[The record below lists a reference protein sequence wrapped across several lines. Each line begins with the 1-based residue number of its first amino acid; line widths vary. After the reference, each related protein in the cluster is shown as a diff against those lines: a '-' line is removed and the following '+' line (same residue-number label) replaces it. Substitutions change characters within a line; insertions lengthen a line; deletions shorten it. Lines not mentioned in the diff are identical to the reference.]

1 MANILGTL
9 GAAATV
15 GGLISNAFG
24 KKKTAGKRAGL
35 ATEIPAEINQY
46 GIQRDNLGVVDCTVP
61 LGMVARYKLP
71 GVVNGIAYRSEQF
84 NVPGVSIQ
92 TSDVRRYGIGPTMR
106 VPVGSVNSTT
116 FTLNFIADQ
125 QGIYYQY
132 FKAWMDYIVHF
143 DGRQL
148 QTMGNLDKYGTHN
161 YEVEYMEN
169 YITDIKLVELDPK
182 YNEITTTTLV
192 NAYPVAIQDKQINW
206 GNSGLMTFTVEF
218 AFEASSTSYQQL
230 EAGFADKVSARGSGI
245 IGTLIKA
252 GNTIQLLSSIK
263 KSGGLKGVAGAVGAG
278 ALAISTISSIRR

>member
-1 MANILGTL
+1 MANILGAL

-15 GGLISNAFG
+15 GGLISNAFD
-24 KKKTAGKRAGL
+24 KKKTKGARAGL

-61 LGMVARYKLP
+61 KGMEARYKLP
-71 GVVNGIAYRSEQF
+71 SIVKGIAYRSEQF

-92 TSDVRRYGIGPTMR
+92 TSDIRRYGIGPTQRM
-106 VPVGSVNSTT
+106 PIGSVNNST

-143 DGRQL
+143 DDRK
-148 QTMGNLDKYGTHN
+148 TPMNVASKFGTFN

-169 YITDIKLVELDPK
+169 YVTDIKLVELDPK

-192 NAYPVAIQDKQINW
+192 DAYPVAIQDKQINW
-206 GNSGLMTFTVEF
+206 GNSGLMMFTVEF
-218 AFEASSTSYQQL
+218 AFAASDTSYKQL
-230 EAGFADKVSARGSGI
+230 EAGFAKEVSANGSGI
-245 IGTLIKA
+245 IGNLIKA
-252 GNTIQLLSSIK
+252 GNTLQLLSSIK
-263 KSGGLKGVAGAVGAG
+263 KSGGFKGVAGAVGAG